1 MLNNDQ
7 LSHRPQKMNKKIRN
21 IRKKLSNPRIRRRLK
36 IALSVWFGG
45 IILGVLFKVVY
56 DIGYF
61 DAQSLKSAENAEL
74 PTTNPVLTM
83 ESAQHIVSGALKEDP
98 NNPNTIVDQIVNNN
112 RNLSTIIIENNKIKK
127 IAWIIDLRL
136 FFTCELFNDE
146 GYNLNEGIEH
156 QYNIN
161 RDNFNRGEQ

>member
-1 MLNNDQ
+1 M
-7 LSHRPQKMNKKIRN
+7 KIRV
-21 IRKKLSNPRIRRRLK
+21 IIKKLSNPRVRRRLK

-45 IILGVLFKVVY
+45 IILGLLFKVVY

-61 DAQSLKSAENAEL
+61 EALSLKNENDAEVPATQL
-74 PTTNPVLTM
+74 VLTM
-83 ESAQHIVSGALKEDP
+83 EAAQHIVSGALKEDP

-161 RDNFNRGEQ
+161 RDNFNRGDP

>member
-1 MLNNDQ
+1 MLHNDQ
-7 LSHRPQKMNKKIRN
+7 LSHRLQKMNKKIRD

-61 DAQSLKSAENAEL
+61 DAQSLKNAENAEL
-74 PTTNPVLTM
+74 PTANPVLTM

-98 NNPNTIVDQIVNNN
+98 NNPTTVVDQIVNNDY
-112 RNLSTIIIENNKIKK
+112 RLSTIIIENNKIKK

-136 FFTCELFNDE
+136 FFSCELYNDQ
-146 GYNLNEGIEH
+146 GYNLNEGIER
-156 QYNIN
+156 QYNIS
-161 RDNFNRGEQ
+161 RDNFNRGDH